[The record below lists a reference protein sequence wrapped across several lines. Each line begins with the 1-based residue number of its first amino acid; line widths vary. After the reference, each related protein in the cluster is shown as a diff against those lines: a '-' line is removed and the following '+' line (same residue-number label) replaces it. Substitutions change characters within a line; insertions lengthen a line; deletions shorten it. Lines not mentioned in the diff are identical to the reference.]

1 MSTNNTITELHRTA
15 SQPKTITLDEV
26 IQTVSHWRA
35 NKKTRSEEMPDDIW
49 QDILLLTNKFS
60 ETTICGAFGIAK
72 MQLLRKIDEKKSS
85 ATILPKASQLAKIN
99 FCEVKQIPASAPP
112 PLYKPN
118 KIPATNTLIVEFC
131 RADGRI
137 MKIHTTTDSFAE
149 LMKSFFAE
157 A

>member
-1 MSTNNTITELHRTA
+1 MSTNNTIAEFPRTA
-15 SQPKTITLDEV
+15 SQAKTITLDEV
-26 IQTVSHWRA
+26 TQTVSHWRA
-35 NKKTRSEEMPDDIW
+35 NKKTRSEEMPDEIW
-49 QDILLLTNKFS
+49 QDILLLKNKFS
-60 ETTICGAFGIAK
+60 ETTICGALGIVK
-72 MQLLRKIDEKKSS
+72 MQLLRKIDEKKPQV
-85 ATILPKASQLAKIN
+85 TILPKASQLSKID

-112 PLYKPN
+112 PLYTPN

-149 LMKSFFAE
+149 LMKSFFSE